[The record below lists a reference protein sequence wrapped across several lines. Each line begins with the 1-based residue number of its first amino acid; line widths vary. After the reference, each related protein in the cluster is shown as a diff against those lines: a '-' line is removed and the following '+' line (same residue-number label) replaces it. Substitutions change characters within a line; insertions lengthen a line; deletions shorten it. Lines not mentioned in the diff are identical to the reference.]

1 MKYIAPEMEV
11 VRFEVMDEVNT
22 VDHEPVMS
30 GNWSPWIP

>member
-22 VDHEPVMS
+22 VDPEPVMS
-30 GNWSPWIP
+30 GNWSPWM